1 MQLKR
6 HDSEVLDIFVVLH
19 CFLSPLT
26 EFLAFPVPTTT
37 ESLTAVLTLRTPK
50 QPEAVGVVL
59 PTPEVTVLYNGGTGS
74 FSLGFGL

>member
-1 MQLKR
+1 M
-6 HDSEVLDIFVVLH
+6 LDVFVVLH

-26 EFLAFPVPTTT
+26 EFLALPVPMTT
-37 ESLTAVLTLRTPK
+37 ESLTAILTLRTPK